1 MDDDGAPPVV
11 VPMTALPPDTLR
23 ALVEEFVTRDGTDY
37 GTYERSLEDKMRDVM
52 RQLAR
57 DEARIVYDPGSQ
69 TANIVVGRR

>member
-1 MDDDGAPPVV
+1 MDDEEATPVV
-11 VPMTALPPDTLR
+11 VPMSALPPETLR

-37 GTYERSLEDKMRDVM
+37 GTYERSVDDKVRDVM
-52 RQLAR
+52 RQLAC